1 MNQKTLRLTTSG
13 IMIGLGAILSFIKVF
28 ELPWGGSVTLF
39 SMVPVMVLGYMYGP
53 RWGLLCGAVH
63 GVLQAVFGAASQAFA
78 GQDVLSVIAVLFI
91 DYIVAFSV
99 LGLAG
104 IFKNKIK
111 NNIVA
116 FGLGAACAGVFRY
129 IAHVISGF
137 LIFGSYAEW
146 FFGDPESGFSAAK
159 GAEIMSLYTGKM
171 LSLVYSLIYNAAY
184 MIPET
189 VISVIAVL
197 ILMSIPVFN
206 DRIANGKSVHD

>member
-13 IMIGLGAILSFIKVF
+13 IMIGIAAILSFIKVY

-39 SMVPVMVLGYMYGP
+39 SMVPIMMLGYMYGP
-53 RWGLLCGAVH
+53 SWGLLCGAVH
-63 GVLQAVFGAASQAFA
+63 GALQAIFGASSQAFA
-78 GQDVLSVIAVLFI
+78 GQEFLTVIAVIMI
-91 DYIVAFSV
+91 DYLIAFAV

-104 IFKNKIK
+104 IFKDKIK
-111 NNIVA
+111 NHIVA
-116 FGLGAACAGVFRY
+116 FALGAFVAGVFRY

-171 LSLVYSLIYNAAY
+171 LSLIYSLIYNAAY
-184 MIPET
+184 MVPEIIFSVLAV
-189 VISVIAVL
+189 VII
-197 ILMSIPVFN
+197 MSIPALR
-206 DRIANGKSVHD
+206 DRIANGKAVHD